1 MSKSKILI
9 VEDESII
16 AEDLADSLRMMDY
29 TVIDIVSS
37 AEEAILIAADK
48 QPNLIL
54 MDVMLQGKMDGITAA
69 EQIHLSSQIPI
80 IFLTAYTDDKTLQR
94 VKATNPF
101 GYIIKPFEERNLYL
115 TIEIAL
121 QRHQYDPITQLPN
134 RSLFTDRLNETISYQ
149 NQSSLEKLCHLNES
163 QNNISFPI
171 IPILYISLDRINRIK
186 VTLGSKN
193 GELALC
199 SVAKK
204 LNKSIDS
211 IDMLAHLEAAEF
223 GIILKPVEQ
232 KQEVADIAQLILD
245 TISQPTVLEGYEIY
259 ITASIGITF
268 YPLDDV
274 EANELLKNANAAMYH
289 AQQKGGNNYQ
299 FHQSETV
306 FISLEQLGLETDLHN
321 ALKRSEFQVYY
332 QPKVNIKTGQITGA
346 EALVRWHHPKRGLVS
361 PAEFIPLAEETG
373 LIIPI
378 GEWVLHTACN
388 QARIWQEV
396 GFGLLEIAVNVSRCQ
411 FTQRNIQERIIKIIQ
426 ETGLKP
432 NYLELEIT
440 ESLVMQNE
448 KAATQIMEAWQTFG
462 INMSM
467 DDFGTGYSSLSYLRE
482 FPFDVIKIDRC
493 FIRNITEDSK
503 TEAITIAIIQMA
515 HNLNLKVVAEG
526 VETQSELDFLR
537 KHDCDEIQGY
547 LFSSPLPTSKF
558 ENLLKTNQCR
568 RQKAAMLEAEGRRN
582 EEEEIIEICGF

>member
-16 AEDLADSLRMMDY
+16 AEDLADSLTMMGY

-37 AEEAILIAADK
+37 AEEAILIAVDK

-101 GYIIKPFEERNLYL
+101 GYIVKPFEERNLHL

-121 QRHQYDPITQLPN
+121 QRYQYDPITQLPN
-134 RSLFTDRLNETISYQ
+134 RSLFTDQLNEIISYQ
-149 NQSSLEKLCHLNES
+149 NHSNLGKLYHLNKS
-163 QNNISFPI
+163 QKNTYFPI

-193 GELALC
+193 GELVLC
-199 SVAKK
+199 SMAKK
-204 LNKSIDS
+204 LKKSIDS

-223 GIILKPVEQ
+223 GIIIKPVEQ
-232 KQEVADIAQLILD
+232 KQEVADIAQSILD
-245 TISQPTVLEGYEIY
+245 TISQPIVLEGYEIY

-268 YPLDDV
+268 YPLDDL

-299 FHQSETV
+299 FHKSEIV
-306 FISLEQLGLETDLHN
+306 FISREQLGLETDLRN

-332 QPKVNIKTGQITGA
+332 QPKVNIKTGKITGA
-346 EALVRWHHPKRGLVS
+346 EALVRWCHPNRGLVS
-361 PAEFIPLAEETG
+361 PVEFIPLAEETG

-378 GEWVLHTACN
+378 GEWVLRTACN
-388 QARIWQEV
+388 QTRIWQEL

-411 FTQRNIQERIIKIIQ
+411 FTQTNIQERIIKIIQ
-426 ETGLKP
+426 ETALKP

-448 KAATQIMEAWQTFG
+448 KAATKIMEAWQMFG
-462 INMSM
+462 INISM

-482 FPFDVIKIDRC
+482 FPFDVIKIDRS

-537 KHDCDEIQGY
+537 KYDCDEIQGY
-547 LFSSPLPTSKF
+547 LFSAPLPTSKF
-558 ENLLKTNQCR
+558 ENLLKTNR
-568 RQKAAMLEAEGRRN
+568 LSKLSS
-582 EEEEIIEICGF
+582 I